1 MGHSKLTD
9 KEKKQILA
17 HYVETQN
24 YSETARL
31 TGVSRAT
38 VQRVVKNM
46 PNVSEKV
53 HQKNEQNTKDVL
65 GYMQTQKETV
75 CKLIT
80 TYLAA
85 MLDPEKIKK
94 ANVVQLATALGI
106 LIDKCTT
113 QDEKPADTSLMEA
126 LLNAVKGGGN
136 GDTV

>member
-9 KEKKQILA
+9 KERKQILA
-17 HYVETQN
+17 HYAETQN
-24 YSETARL
+24 YAETARL
-31 TGVSRAT
+31 AGVSRTT

-46 PNVSEKV
+46 PNVGEIV
-53 HQKNEQNTKDVL
+53 QQKKEQNTKDVL
-65 GYMQTQKETV
+65 GFMQTQKDTV
-75 CKLIT
+75 CKLVKS
-80 TYLAA
+80 YLDA
-85 MLDPEKIKK
+85 MLDPEKIAK

-106 LIDKCTT
+106 LIDKFTA

>member
-38 VQRVVKNM
+38 VQ
-46 PNVSEKV
+46 

-106 LIDKCTT
+106 LIDKFTT

>member
-38 VQRVVKNM
+38 VQ
-46 PNVSEKV
+46 
-53 HQKNEQNTKDVL
+53 QNTKDVL

-80 TYLAA
+80 TYLSA

-106 LIDKCTT
+106 LIDKFTT